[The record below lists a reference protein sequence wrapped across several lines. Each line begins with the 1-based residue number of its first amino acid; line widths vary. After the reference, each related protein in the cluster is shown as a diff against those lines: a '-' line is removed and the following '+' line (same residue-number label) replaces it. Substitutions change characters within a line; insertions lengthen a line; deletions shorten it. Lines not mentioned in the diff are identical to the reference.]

1 MNKKKVNKDNF
12 NFNVMMDWYSNYPAP
27 SKEEAIKE
35 VTLATG
41 EEEWAREIIEKMPS
55 LGSYTGW
62 YAGFKGDVI
71 GEINKRKEDRKN
83 EEKKN
88 EEIKK
93 EKKDVEY
100 VLRHITGDA
109 NFTV

>member
-1 MNKKKVNKDNF
+1 M
-12 NFNVMMDWYSNYPAP
+12 A
-27 SKEEAIKE
+27 
-35 VTLATG
+35 
-41 EEEWAREIIEKMPS
+41 S

-71 GEINKRKEDRKN
+71 AEINKRKEIR
-83 EEKKN
+83 EKETKEREN
-88 EEIKK
+88 KEREIKK

-109 NFTV
+109 TFSI

>member
-1 MNKKKVNKDNF
+1 
-12 NFNVMMDWYSNYPAP
+12 MDWYSNYPAP

-35 VTLATG
+35 VTLTTG
-41 EEEWAREIIEKMPS
+41 EEEWAREIITEMPS

-71 GEINKRKEDRKN
+71 AEITKRKEKRDIEIKEREIK
-83 EEKKN
+83 EKK
-88 EEIKK
+88 IQK

-100 VLRHITGDA
+100 VLRHITGDST
-109 NFTV
+109 FTI

>member
-1 MNKKKVNKDNF
+1 
-12 NFNVMMDWYSNYPAP
+12 MMDWYSNYPAP

-35 VTLATG
+35 VTLSTG
-41 EEEWAREIIEKMPS
+41 EEEWAREIITAMPS

-71 GEINKRKEDRKN
+71 AEINKKKEERKKVQ
-83 EEKKN
+83 EKKKKI
-88 EEIKK
+88 EK

-109 NFTV
+109 SFTISE

>member
-1 MNKKKVNKDNF
+1 
-12 NFNVMMDWYSNYPAP
+12 MMDWYSNYPAP

-35 VTLATG
+35 VTLSTG
-41 EEEWAREIIEKMPS
+41 EEEWAREIITAMPS

-62 YAGFKGDVI
+62 YVGFKGDVLA
-71 GEINKRKEDRKN
+71 EIKKRKEERQKE
-83 EEKKN
+83 EEKQKD
-88 EEIKK
+88 IKK

-109 NFTV
+109 SFTISE

>member
-1 MNKKKVNKDNF
+1 
-12 NFNVMMDWYSNYPAP
+12 MDWYSNYPAP

-41 EEEWAREIIEKMPS
+41 EEEWAREIIMKMSS

-71 GEINKRKEDRKN
+71 KEINERKEKR
-83 EEKKN
+83 
-88 EEIKK
+88 EIKKKEIEK

-100 VLRHITGDA
+100 VLRHITGDVT
-109 NFTV
+109 FSI

>member
-1 MNKKKVNKDNF
+1 
-12 NFNVMMDWYSNYPAP
+12 MMDWYSNYPAP
-27 SKEEAIKE
+27 SKEDAIRE
-35 VTLATG
+35 VSLATG
-41 EEEWAREIIEKMPS
+41 EEEWAREIISGMTS

-71 GEINKRKEDRKN
+71 AEINKRKDTREKETKER
-83 EEKKN
+83 EKK
-88 EEIKK
+88 EREIKK

-109 NFTV
+109 MFSL

>member
-1 MNKKKVNKDNF
+1 
-12 NFNVMMDWYSNYPAP
+12 MMDWYSNYPSP

-41 EEEWAREIIEKMPS
+41 EEEWAREIIMEMPS

-71 GEINKRKEDRKN
+71 SEINKRKEKRKD
-83 EEKKN
+83 ELKRERDK
-88 EEIKK
+88 EK

-109 NFTV
+109 TFTV

>member
-1 MNKKKVNKDNF
+1 
-12 NFNVMMDWYSNYPAP
+12 MMDWYSNYPAP

-35 VTLATG
+35 VTLSTG
-41 EEEWAREIIEKMPS
+41 EEEWAREIITAMPS

-62 YAGFKGDVI
+62 YVGFKGDVI
-71 GEINKRKEDRKN
+71 AEINKKKEERQKVQ
-83 EEKKN
+83 EKKK
-88 EEIKK
+88 EIEK

-109 NFTV
+109 AFTISN

>member
-1 MNKKKVNKDNF
+1 
-12 NFNVMMDWYSNYPAP
+12 MMDWYSNYPAP

-35 VTLATG
+35 VTLTTG
-41 EEEWAREIIEKMPS
+41 EEEWAREIITEMPS

-71 GEINKRKEDRKN
+71 AEITKRKEKRDIEIKEREIK
-83 EEKKN
+83 EKK
-88 EEIKK
+88 IQK

-100 VLRHITGDA
+100 VLRHITGDST
-109 NFTV
+109 FTI

>member
-1 MNKKKVNKDNF
+1 MF
-12 NFNVMMDWYSNYPAP
+12 NFIIMMDWYSNYPAP

-35 VTLATG
+35 VTLTTG
-41 EEEWAREIIEKMPS
+41 EEEWAREIITEMPS

-71 GEINKRKEDRKN
+71 AEINKRKEKR
-83 EEKKN
+83 EIEKK
-88 EEIKK
+88 EKEKKEREIQK

-100 VLRHITGDA
+100 VLRKIVDPD
-109 NFTV
+109 FCI

>member
-1 MNKKKVNKDNF
+1 
-12 NFNVMMDWYSNYPAP
+12 MMDWYSNYPAP

-35 VTLATG
+35 VTLTTG
-41 EEEWAREIIEKMPS
+41 EQEWAREIITAMPS

-71 GEINKRKEDRKN
+71 AEINKKKEERKKI
-83 EEKKN
+83 EKKKKDI
-88 EEIKK
+88 EK

-109 NFTV
+109 SFTISD

>member
-1 MNKKKVNKDNF
+1 
-12 NFNVMMDWYSNYPAP
+12 MMDWYSNYPAP

-35 VTLATG
+35 VTLSTG
-41 EEEWAREIIEKMPS
+41 EEEWAREIITAMPS

-71 GEINKRKEDRKN
+71 AEINKKKEERQKVQ
-83 EEKKN
+83 EKKK
-88 EEIKK
+88 EIEK

-109 NFTV
+109 SFTISE

>member
-1 MNKKKVNKDNF
+1 
-12 NFNVMMDWYSNYPAP
+12 MMDWYSNYPAP

-35 VTLATG
+35 VTLTTG
-41 EEEWAREIIEKMPS
+41 EEEWAREIITSMPS

-71 GEINKRKEDRKN
+71 AEINKKKEERQKVQ
-83 EEKKN
+83 EKKK
-88 EEIKK
+88 EIEK

-100 VLRHITGDA
+100 VLRHITGDPD
-109 NFTV
+109 FTV

>member
-1 MNKKKVNKDNF
+1 
-12 NFNVMMDWYSNYPAP
+12 MMDWYSNFPAP
-27 SKEEAIKE
+27 SKEEAIRE

-41 EEEWAREIIEKMPS
+41 EEEWAKEIINGMAS

-71 GEINKRKEDRKN
+71 GEINKRKETREK
-83 EEKKN
+83 ETKEREKK
-88 EEIKK
+88 EREIKK

-109 NFTV
+109 SFTVS

>member
-1 MNKKKVNKDNF
+1 
-12 NFNVMMDWYSNYPAP
+12 MMDWYSNYPAP

-35 VTLATG
+35 VSKETG
-41 EEEWAREIIEKMPS
+41 ESEWAREIIMGMES

-71 GEINKRKEDRKN
+71 SEIKRRKEEREK
-83 EEKKN
+83 EEKREK
-88 EEIKK
+88 EIKK
-93 EKKDVEY
+93 EKKEVEN

-109 NFTV
+109 SFSI